1 MITKYIRC
9 EVPAASK
16 AAFSKGQ
23 SLWNETAYSEGF
35 RSQLGGWEL
44 SKGKSANGKSTSSKA
59 MILAHWQDMESVK
72 SFMKLAHDPIA
83 EKTNQA
89 ETYSALSVSYL
100 SAVMNI
106 PASNQDNQHRV
117 ESGFIRI
124 ADCYVAPDK
133 VDAFIQE
140 QKTLWNPGMQQAKG
154 MLGGELC
161 QFIDEANR
169 FLVISYWQSE
179 SHHNNY
185 TTQHFPALKQQAA
198 TDIIETISGH
208 NIQTEP
214 SWRITPLE
222 KAIAK

>member
-9 EVPAASK
+9 EVPAVNK
-16 AAFSKGQ
+16 ANFSKGQ
-23 SLWNETAYSEGF
+23 SLWQETANSEGF

-44 SKGKSANGKSTSSKA
+44 SKGKSAKGKSTNDKA
-59 MILAHWQDMESVK
+59 IILAHWQDMESVK

-83 EKTNQA
+83 DKTKQA
-89 ETYSALSVSYL
+89 CTYSALSVSYL
-100 SAVMNI
+100 SAVMDI
-106 PASNQDNQHRV
+106 PASNQDYQHRV

-133 VDAFIQE
+133 ADAFIQE
-140 QKTLWNPGMQQAKG
+140 QESLWNPGMQQAKG

-161 QFIDEANR
+161 LFNDEANR

-179 SHHNNY
+179 SHHHDY
-185 TTQHFPALKQQAA
+185 ITLYFPALKQQAA
-198 TDIIETISGH
+198 TDIIQTISGH

-214 SWRITPLE
+214 SWKIT
-222 KAIAK
+222 A